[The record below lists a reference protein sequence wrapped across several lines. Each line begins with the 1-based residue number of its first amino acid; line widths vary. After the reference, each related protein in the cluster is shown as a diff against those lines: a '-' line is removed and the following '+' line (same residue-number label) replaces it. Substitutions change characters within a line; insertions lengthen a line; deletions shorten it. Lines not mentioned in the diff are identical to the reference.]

1 MQDGRLGPLKDDE
14 PRIVP
19 LLKSLAPILAEWKL
33 KTGGEGLLFKPANEE
48 RGGRPDIGYPLHGD
62 RLLRWPWMRQVG
74 LHGKCSYV
82 ARANRGMAS
91 KWFECGEV
99 RREPRSDCA
108 SGVELGGEVS

>member
-1 MQDGRLGPLKDDE
+1 MRATWAEHGQSRCAKRGVIRAMAK
-14 PRIVP
+14 
-19 LLKSLAPILAEWKL
+19 LAEMRNL
-33 KTGGEGLLFKPANEE
+33 GVYGRE
-48 RGGRPDIGYPLHGD
+48 RLVLSGYPLHGD

-91 KWFECGEV
+91 KWIERGEV